1 MQNTNNTHP
10 VSNASQYI
18 KKIDDIVKDLVRE
31 FPPEYFTD
39 VPYSGSATS
48 RAATLHPLIPENASQ
63 SVIDNSTIDDG
74 NKNGFNT
81 AMQLHCAHYP
91 DLCNDNMS
99 LNIKNLKII
108 KTPADGTCLLHAV
121 LISTSPTYRSL
132 TEQDRTVVGR
142 AFRIELSKIGGIFD
156 SDTIDLLKQVSI
168 DPNTPDSIY
177 LDPFLL
183 IQMGAYFNFNALIFS
198 KPSNNASGWLP
209 NIDNIII
216 TPYDYNKEA
225 PSIIL
230 YNNGSKIQ
238 NANGQYIFGSGAHY
252 SAVRIDENQYILPAN
267 YTTDVIVNY
276 IKSIN
281 ESENGSSSSSSSSPP
296 NVTNQPSSGSPQ
308 MLISTEPKSSSIPED
323 AFESNGVLY
332 NKKPTL
338 VTVNG
343 IEFNVYSEYKKR
355 GGKRR

>member
-31 FPPEYFTD
+31 FPP
-39 VPYSGSATS
+39 
-48 RAATLHPLIPENASQ
+48 IPENASQ

-132 TEQDRTVVGR
+132 TEQDRPVVGR

-267 YTTDVIVNY
+267 YTTHVIVNY

-281 ESENGSSSSSSSSPP
+281 ESENGSSSSSSSSSSSPP